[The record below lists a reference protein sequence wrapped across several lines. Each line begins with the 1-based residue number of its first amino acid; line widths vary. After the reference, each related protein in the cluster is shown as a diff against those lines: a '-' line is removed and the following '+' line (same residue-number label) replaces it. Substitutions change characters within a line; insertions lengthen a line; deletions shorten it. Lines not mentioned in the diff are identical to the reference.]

1 MKKILLVEED
11 DNYRSLLADFLI
23 ENGFQVIDTNNAM
36 TALFLGKDF
45 DPNLIIVNL
54 ELKGANAYQ
63 FMKNLRADASDH
75 KTPFIVLTENPQHL
89 DDSLRT
95 EARDLRSHICFKKPV
110 NLPLVL
116 EFINMKLERSHQ
128 NISDISEPES

>member
-11 DNYRSLLADFLI
+11 DNYRSLLADFLRK
-23 ENGFQVIDTNNAM
+23 NGFQVIDTNNAM
-36 TALFLGKDF
+36 SALFLGKDF
-45 DPNLIIVNL
+45 DPHLIIVNL

-63 FMKNLRADASDH
+63 FMKNLRADASVH

-95 EARDLRSHICFKKPV
+95 EARDLQSHICFKKPV
-110 NLPLVL
+110 NLPLLL
-116 EFINMKLERSHQ
+116 EFISIKLERNHQ